1 MMRKERLEEEFEL
14 DNEEEAIHE
23 YEALTDDYLHLN
35 ASLIAEEIA
44 QLVKAT
50 NGVAVDLGTGPGSLA
65 RAVAVRCPALVVVG
79 LDISLPMT
87 RLARDR
93 IAAEGIPNVAFV
105 VADVHHLPFRIQSLA
120 AIISHGAMHHW
131 RRLAQALA
139 EIKRALAAEGLLYL
153 SDLTR
158 TAPDDVVQHIAAL
171 LNPKQA
177 RAFVNSVHAAYTI
190 EELAQVTAE
199 AGLKT
204 IRVEPEEFS
213 RRTIARNIEKLR
225 RSAMRGLRQPVL
237 NIRVIS
243 AGTTPSATGV

>member
-1 MMRKERLEEEFEL
+1 MRRERLEEEFEL
-14 DNEEEAIHE
+14 GEEEEAIHE
-23 YEALTDDYLHLN
+23 YEALTDDYLHIN

-44 QLVKAT
+44 QLVHAI
-50 NGVAVDLGTGPGSLA
+50 NGVVVDLGTGPGSLA
-65 RAVAVRCPALVVVG
+65 RAVAARCPALVVVG

-105 VADVHHLPFRIQSLA
+105 VADVHHLPFRTSSLA
-120 AIISHGAMHHW
+120 VIISHGAMHHW
-131 RRLAQALA
+131 RSLAQALA
-139 EIKRALAAEGLLYL
+139 EIKRALATKGLLYL

-177 RAFVNSVHAAYTI
+177 RAFVNSIQAAYTI
-190 EELAQVTAE
+190 EELARLTAE
-199 AGLKT
+199 AGLDT
-204 IRVEPEEFS
+204 VRVEAEEFS

-225 RSAMRGLRQPVL
+225 RSAMRGLRQPVI

-243 AGTTPSATGV
+243 AGTTPSAKAV

>member
-1 MMRKERLEEEFEL
+1 MRKQRLEEEFEL
-14 DNEEEAIHE
+14 GEEEEAIHE
-23 YEALTDDYLHLN
+23 YEALTDDYLHIN

-50 NGVAVDLGTGPGSLA
+50 SGVAVDLGTGPGSLA
-65 RAVAVRCPALVVVG
+65 RAVAARCPALVVVG

-93 IAAEGIPNVAFV
+93 IAAEGISNVAFV
-105 VADVHHLPFRIQSLA
+105 VADVHHLPFSTSSLA

-131 RRLAQALA
+131 RSLAQALT
-139 EIKRALAAEGLLYL
+139 EIKKALAATGLLYL

-177 RAFVNSVHAAYTI
+177 RAFINSVQAAYTI
-190 EELAQVTAE
+190 EELARLTAE
-199 AGLKT
+199 AGLNT
-204 IRVEPEEFS
+204 VRIEPEEFS

-225 RSAMRGLRQPVL
+225 RSAMRGLRQPVI
-237 NIRVIS
+237 NIRVVS
-243 AGTTPSATGV
+243 TDKKPSATGV